1 MFLSGNLIINESHS
15 YILNLEKIIKGFF
28 LENGFDNTFSQA
40 LTILALCGIFIAFL
54 FILNFL
60 IQKVFIKYLIV
71 FTRKTSFQFDDYLV
85 KNKTFNYLNWFIVIW
100 ISSLIGLSLIED
112 FPKLHKS
119 LSHVFTIA
127 IIVIWIGLI
136 RSVFKSVHDSLLT
149 KKGWQDK
156 PLGSYFQLI
165 SIVLYFIGFIL
176 IFTNL
181 TGTDPWKFLG
191 AFGAMSAVL
200 MLVFKDTILGLVAS
214 VQVSVNDTV
223 RIGDWIEMP
232 KYGADGDVIEINL
245 NTVKIQ
251 NWDKT
256 ITSIPTHFL
265 VSDSFKNWRGMQ
277 ATGGRRIKR
286 SLQVKISSI
295 RFLEAEEIENLKKI
309 QLLKP
314 YIEERQV
321 DIEKFN
327 NETGADP
334 SMPINGRRMT
344 NVGLFRNYVSAY
356 LRNNPKLRQD
366 MTVMVRQLAP
376 TEHGLPIEIYAFSAD
391 IIWINY
397 EGIMSD
403 IFDHVFA
410 AIKYFDL
417 EVFELPASDDL
428 RKYTEQKGLPPDLE
442 VSSDKK

>member
-1 MFLSGNLIINESHS
+1 
-15 YILNLEKIIKGFF
+15 
-28 LENGFDNTFSQA
+28 
-40 LTILALCGIFIAFL
+40 
-54 FILNFL
+54 
-60 IQKVFIKYLIV
+60 
-71 FTRKTSFQFDDYLV
+71 
-85 KNKTFNYLNWFIVIW
+85 
-100 ISSLIGLSLIED
+100 
-112 FPKLHKS
+112 
-119 LSHVFTIA
+119 
-127 IIVIWIGLI
+127 
-136 RSVFKSVHDSLLT
+136 
-149 KKGWQDK
+149 
-156 PLGSYFQLI
+156 
-165 SIVLYFIGFIL
+165 
-176 IFTNL
+176 
-181 TGTDPWKFLG
+181 
-191 AFGAMSAVL
+191 MSAVL

-366 MTVMVRQLAP
+366 LTVMVRQLAP
-376 TEHGLPIEIYAFSAD
+376 NEHGLPIEIYAFSAD
-391 IIWINY
+391 IIWVNY
-397 EGIMSD
+397 E
-403 IFDHVFA
+403 
-410 AIKYFDL
+410 
-417 EVFELPASDDL
+417 
-428 RKYTEQKGLPPDLE
+428 
-442 VSSDKK
+442 

>member
-28 LENGFDNTFSQA
+28 LENGLDNTISQA

-85 KNKTFNYLNWFIVIW
+85 KNKTFNYLNWFIVVW
-100 ISSLIGLSLIED
+100 ISSLLWGSLLKEFESLHSFLSHAFTISLI
-112 FPKLHKS
+112 
-119 LSHVFTIA
+119 I
-127 IIVIWIGLI
+127 IWITLI
-136 RSVFKSVHDSLLT
+136 RSIFKSLHDSLLT

-156 PLGSYFQLI
+156 PLASYFQLI
-165 SIVLYFIGFIL
+165 SILLYFIGFIL

-181 TGTDPWKFLG
+181 TGMDPWKFLG
-191 AFGAMSAVL
+191 AFGALSAVL

-232 KYGADGDVIEINL
+232 KYNADGDVIEINL

-256 ITSIPTHFL
+256 ITSIPTHYL
-265 VSDSFKNWRGMQ
+265 VTDSFKNWRGMQ
-277 ATGGRRIKR
+277 AIGGRRIKR
-286 SLQVKISSI
+286 SIQIKISSI
-295 RFLEAEEIENLKKI
+295 RFLETEEIENLKKI
-309 QLLKP
+309 QLLKV
-314 YIEERQV
+314 YIEERQAE
-321 DIEKFN
+321 IEAHNQK
-327 NETGADP
+327 TGADP
-334 SMPINGRRMT
+334 SMPINGRKMT
-344 NVGLFRNYVSAY
+344 NVGLFRNYISAY
-356 LRNNPKLRQD
+356 LRNNANLRQD

-376 TEHGLPIEIYAFSAD
+376 NENGLPIEIYAFSAD
-391 IIWINY
+391 IKWVNY
-397 EGIMSD
+397 EGIMAD
-403 IFDHVFA
+403 IFDHIFA
-410 AIKYFDL
+410 AIKFFDL
-417 EVFELPASDDL
+417 EIFELPASDDL
-428 RKYTEQKGLPPDLE
+428 RKYTENKPFNKDMNS
-442 VSSDKK
+442 V